1 MRQTPA
7 IENDPAERYSL
18 HENLAEAIA
27 AFSLPDILG
36 FGSVFAPAMFRAD
49 YRDGSWQPGQFQPYG
64 PISIDPGAKVLH
76 YAQEAFEGQKAYRV
90 GDQPTALF
98 RPSMNWRRLNASA
111 TRLCLPPLPESLF
124 LDGVFG
130 VTALNE
136 AFIPAASGQS
146 LYLRPF
152 LFGTESNLGM
162 AASRE
167 VSFMVIAS
175 PSQAYHAGSMSLL
188 IERAESR
195 VAGGGIGA
203 AKVGGNYAC
212 ALQSAA
218 RCAELGYDLT
228 LWLDP
233 RRRRNIEEL
242 SGMNFF
248 AVVDGRLLTPLLTDS
263 ILAGITRD
271 SVIQL
276 ARAQGLV
283 VEETSIAIDE
293 LLGWIKA
300 GRCSECFACGTA
312 AIVAP
317 VRELGEA
324 DGTRHALP
332 QGEGEVTASLR
343 QALLDIQ
350 EGRAADPFGWMAPLP
365 VEYRQLAVG
374 IEEV

>member
-7 IENDPAERYSL
+7 IENDPTQRFSL
-18 HENLAEAIA
+18 HEGLAEAITS
-27 AFSLPDILG
+27 FSVPDILG

-49 YRDGSWQPGQFQPYG
+49 YRDGSWQPGQFLPYG
-64 PISIDPGAKVLH
+64 PISIDPAAKVLH

-90 GDQPTALF
+90 GHQPTALF
-98 RPSMNWRRLNASA
+98 RPVMNWRRLNASA
-111 TRLCLPPLPESLF
+111 ARLCLPPLPEPLF

-136 AFIPAASGQS
+136 DFIPGASGQS

-195 VAGGGIGA
+195 VAGGGIGS

-233 RRRRNIEEL
+233 QQRRNIEEL

-276 ARAQGLV
+276 ARGQGLV
-283 VEETSIAIDE
+283 VEEVPIAIDE
-293 LLGWIKA
+293 LLGWIES
-300 GRCSECFACGTA
+300 GHCSECFACGTA
-312 AIVAP
+312 AIVTP

-332 QGEGEVTASLR
+332 TGDGEVTTFLR
-343 QALLDIQ
+343 KTLLDIQ
-350 EGRAADPFGWMAPLP
+350 EGRAEDSSGWMAPLP
-365 VEYRQLAVG
+365 LEYQKLTARNLPT
-374 IEEV
+374 